1 MTQVELRGAG
11 VTQVG
16 VGQVLVAGNP
26 NSGKSTLFNALSGGS
41 AHVGNYPGVTVDRTT
56 ATLDLPEGRVELV
69 DVPGTY
75 SLSAGSAE
83 EQLAVRAL
91 REDATR
97 AVVCVVDATTLARGL
112 YLTIQL
118 LESGVPVVVALNMMD
133 AAEALG
139 MHIDADRLSTVLGAP
154 VVPVTATKRIGIE
167 ALRAELGALLSKHQ
181 PSPLRVDYPAA
192 VEADLEALLPA
203 IAAWQPNA
211 SASVQRAVALWAMLS
226 LGEDTLRD
234 IPEQVRSTVAQL
246 RDAAITSGR
255 NPDLDIVAA
264 RYRFIDETLPRGS
277 TPPPNTPSR
286 SERIDQVLTHPIAG
300 ALIFA
305 AVMFAIFEALFA
317 GAEPFMD
324 FIERLT
330 GLLQDQAMNI
340 IPDGIL
346 QDLVVQGIIAG
357 VGNVVVFAPQILL
370 LFLFIGFLED
380 SGYLARV
387 AFVIDRPMSSV
398 GLHGK
403 AFVPLLSG
411 FACAVPAVMATR
423 TIERR
428 RDRLVTMLALPLM
441 SCSARLPVYIL
452 VVGTVFAGQSFGWF
466 SAGAVALF
474 SMYALSVLVTL
485 AAAAAIRRFVLPGPT
500 PTFMLE
506 LPPYRWPSAR
516 ILWLNAWRRL
526 RIFLVDAGTIILA
539 MTILLW
545 AFLSFPKSDEVAAR
559 YAQERERIVQLDL
572 DDAAR
577 DDRLRALD
585 GEESRDQLEQ
595 SLGGRFG
602 HALEPVLRPIGFDW
616 QIGIGIIGAFAAR
629 EVFVSTLGVVFG
641 IGEGDEDNKPLRQAL
656 REAKHDDGTPV
667 MTPLSGVSLMIFF
680 LLACQ
685 CMSTIA
691 VVRRESGSWKWPVFL
706 FAYMTVLAYVASFV
720 VYQGGRLLG
729 LG

>member
-1 MTQVELRGAG
+1 MTEAEFREARVSDAG
-11 VTQVG
+11 VA
-16 VGQVLVAGNP
+16 QVLVAGNP
-26 NSGKSTLFNALSGGS
+26 NAGKSTLFNAMSGGS
-41 AHVGNYPGVTVDRTT
+41 ARVGNYPGVTVDRTT
-56 ATLDLPEGRVELV
+56 ASLSLPGGVVELV

-75 SLSAGSAE
+75 SLTASSPE
-83 EQLAVRAL
+83 EELAVQAL

-112 YLTIQL
+112 YLTLQL
-118 LESGVPVVVALNMMD
+118 LESGVPVIVALNMMD
-133 AAEALG
+133 AAKQLG
-139 MHIDADRLSTVLGAP
+139 LDIDVERLSKRLGAP
-154 VVPVTATKRIGIE
+154 VVPVVATKRAGVD
-167 ALRAELGALLSKHQ
+167 ALRKELGAALAKHT
-181 PSPLRVDYPAA
+181 PNASPVPYSSAL
-192 VEADLEALLPA
+192 EADIEALLPVV
-203 IAAWQPNA
+203 AAWQPSA
-211 SASVQRAVALWAMLS
+211 SAPERRALALWAILS
-226 LGEDTLRD
+226 LGDDTLRD
-234 IPEQVRSTVAQL
+234 VPDDL
-246 RDAAITSGR
+246 REAVLGLREAAAAAGR
-255 NPDLDIVAA
+255 NPDLDVIGA
-264 RYRFIDETLPRGS
+264 RYRFIDELLADATSSPAAGA
-277 TPPPNTPSR
+277 TP
-286 SERIDQVLTHPIAG
+286 SERIDRVLTHPVAG
-300 ALIFA
+300 PLIFA

-324 FIERLT
+324 AIELFT
-330 GLLQDQAMNI
+330 GFLQDQAAAV
-340 IPDGIL
+340 IPAGVL
-346 QDLVVQGIIAG
+346 QDLVVQGVIAG
-357 VGNVVVFAPQILL
+357 VGNVIVFAPQILL

-387 AFVIDRPMSSV
+387 AFVIDRPMKGL

-411 FACAVPAVMATR
+411 FACAVPAVMSTR

-441 SCSARLPVYIL
+441 SCSARLPIYIL
-452 VVGTVFAGQSFGWF
+452 VVGTVFAGEHLGWF

-474 SMYALSVLVTL
+474 SMYSLSVIVTL

-500 PTFMLE
+500 PTLVLE

-545 AFLSFPKSDEVAAR
+545 AFLSFPKSDEIAAE
-559 YAQERERIVQLDL
+559 YTAERERVVQLDI
-572 DDAAR
+572 DDTDR
-577 DDRLRALD
+577 DEQLRALKSR
-585 GEESRDQLEQ
+585 EARDQLQQ

-602 HALEPVLRPIGFDW
+602 HAIEPILRPLGFDW
-616 QIGIGIIGAFAAR
+616 QIGVGIIGAFAAR

-641 IGEGDEDNKPLRQAL
+641 VGEADEHHKPLRQAL
-656 REAKHDDGTPV
+656 SEATHEDGTPV

-706 FAYMTVLAYVASFV
+706 FTYMTVLAYVASLLI
-720 VYQGGRLLG
+720 YQGGRLLG